1 MIRQIL
7 PIGALLLGSAFLF
20 FAGGINGLILP
31 VRGSFEGFSALSLGL
46 LGTGWAVGYVSGC
59 LYTPRLVARV
69 GHIRAFSVMAAFA
82 SFAILASLLLMNPV
96 AWIVLRA
103 LSGFCFAGAA
113 MIVESWLNERSE
125 PSTRGRIFGAYT
137 MVNLGASTG
146 GQLMLTVGD
155 PLGFLFFVLPA
166 MLYCLALV
174 PTAVTSTATPQP
186 LQSVGLDL
194 GALWRNSPIAVF
206 AVFMVGISNGAFG
219 TLAPVY
225 ADRVGLMVTGIALF
239 ASMPVLAGAVAQI
252 PVGILSDKMDRRI
265 ILIGLSLLAICAD
278 LAFLIFRP
286 EDRMTNLILSAVFG
300 SAIFA
305 MYPVIVAHASDH
317 AIDGNFLKISGGLLM
332 TFGLG
337 SIIGPFVAGF
347 AMANFGATALFMT
360 TIIAHALI
368 VVFALLRMRQRAAV
382 APEDRTEFKITPMA
396 RTSTPETL
404 AMSVEDQET
413 GAAEDGPIAQ
423 G

>member
-1 MIRQIL
+1 M
-7 PIGALLLGSAFLF
+7 
-20 FAGGINGLILP
+20 
-31 VRGSFEGFSALSLGL
+31 
-46 LGTGWAVGYVSGC
+46 
-59 LYTPRLVARV
+59 
-69 GHIRAFSVMAAFA
+69 
-82 SFAILASLLLMNPV
+82 
-96 AWIVLRA
+96 
-103 LSGFCFAGAA
+103 
-113 MIVESWLNERSE
+113 
-125 PSTRGRIFGAYT
+125 
-137 MVNLGASTG
+137 
-146 GQLMLTVGD
+146 
-155 PLGFLFFVLPA
+155 
-166 MLYCLALV
+166 
-174 PTAVTSTATPQP
+174 
-186 LQSVGLDL
+186 GLDL

-239 ASMPVLAGAVAQI
+239 ASMPFLAGALAQI

-286 EDRMTNLILSAVFG
+286 EDRMSNLLLAAIFG
-300 SAIFA
+300 SAIYA

-317 AIDGNFLKISGGLLM
+317 AVDGNFLKISGGLLM
-332 TFGLG
+332 TFGVG

-347 AMANFGATALFMT
+347 AMARFGATALFMT
-360 TIIAHALI
+360 TIAAHALI
-368 VVFALLRMRQRAAV
+368 VLFALLRMRKRAAV
-382 APEDRTEFKITPMA
+382 AAEDRTEFKIAPMA

-413 GAAEDGPIAQ
+413 GVAEDDGPTQQ